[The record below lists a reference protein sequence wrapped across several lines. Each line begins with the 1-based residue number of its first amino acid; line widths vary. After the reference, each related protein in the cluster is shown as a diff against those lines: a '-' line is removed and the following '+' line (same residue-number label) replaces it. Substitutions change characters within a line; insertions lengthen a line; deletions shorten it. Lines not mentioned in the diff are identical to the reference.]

1 MYPEFQEDLRLF
13 ELSETSSAS
22 EVKSKYKL
30 LAKVW
35 HPDRFQHDEE
45 LCKEASKKLAQINN
59 AYQRLKQHVE
69 SGNSFT
75 VEEEYEEAE
84 PYEAEEEGVVEAQE
98 SSQEPESV
106 ANENDEIPV
115 AENPMLKARKYRSFK
130 SLTVFSMVTGFA
142 LIGLMIIDYNFFDF
156 IPESWEDFTGG
167 FMLLAMVAGV
177 ISYSKMRH
185 YSDKPEKYY

>member
-84 PYEAEEEGVVEAQE
+84 PNEVEEEEVVEAQ
-98 SSQEPESV
+98 V
-106 ANENDEIPV
+106 NENSGFLGRADGAV
-115 AENPMLKARKYRSFK
+115 KASPMAFSFGIIIGVCMLFFLVK
-130 SLTVFSMVTGFA
+130 HSRGIYHYGHLGTTFMLFA
-142 LIGLMIIDYNFFDF
+142 LLLMFRGNWIGSLKIRILIAIQIFIIGV
-156 IPESWEDFTGG
+156 T
-167 FMLLAMVAGV
+167 LLFSHIG
-177 ISYSKMRH
+177 
-185 YSDKPEKYY
+185 